1 MATGRD
7 LQEIR
12 KAAGLNGDVVAAALG
27 THRAALSNMEQ
38 GREALPRAEVVRYVN
53 AIQKCRAEAG
63 KRMKELMKE
72 AKAKPVASP
81 ADATHRAADTDTGPE
96 AQRSLPAAVAATRGG
111 LAAQAPTA
119 SPLEVA

>member
-63 KRMKELMKE
+63 KRMKELVKE
-72 AKAKPVASP
+72 AKAK
-81 ADATHRAADTDTGPE
+81 
-96 AQRSLPAAVAATRGG
+96 
-111 LAAQAPTA
+111 QAPSVTEEGDFDA
-119 SPLEVA
+119 RPDSLRVLRDCA